1 MAPAHVPGE
10 QLPLQGQSMY
20 NSPYQSIYPVD
31 QYDAQSWNSQLQHA
45 ALVPD
50 NPATPSWHHNTYTTQ
65 QYNQIS
71 SPYVNQGQTH
81 RTTSPYQYGQFG
93 NHPAPANY
101 GHATSVDP
109 SLGVTTNALRQ
120 QQHSPY
126 QLAAQATPPQSRPST
141 VAPQSLQHAL
151 SAPVQDPRATASYQ
165 VSKTRISRLNPIINK
180 SASSLS
186 LLLSLS
192 SSGLSMLHF
201 LNLCPYLSTSFQRV
215 KLLAGSTFLIR
226 RR

>member
-1 MAPAHVPGE
+1 
-10 QLPLQGQSMY
+10 MY

-31 QYDAQSWNSQLQHA
+31 QYDAQSWNGQLQHA

-81 RTTSPYQYGQFG
+81 RTASPYQYGQFG

-101 GHATSVDP
+101 GHAASVDP

-151 SAPVQDPRATASYQ
+151 SAPVQDPRATSSYQ
-165 VSKTRISRLNPIINK
+165 VSKSLRVSPQPIVNK
-180 SASSLS
+180 SASSPS
-186 LLLSLS
+186 LLPSLS
-192 SSGLSMLHF
+192 CSGLSMHLS
-201 LNLCPYLSTSFQRV
+201 LNLCLYLSTSFQRV
-215 KLLAGSTFLIR
+215 KHLAGSTFLIR